1 MATRGQEIG
10 VGVLVSGALAL
21 FTWMALSVGALSDGG
36 ERVRVSATLT
46 DAAGLD
52 AGASVRIAGVEVG
65 RVQSLSVEFN
75 RARLWMLVDTAAG
88 VRSDVTVLV
97 RARSLLG
104 EKYVELVPHSPDAP
118 PLQEGDELAAPT
130 GQIEMD
136 EMVARVTPLL
146 EAVDPEALAR
156 VLRALDLAIADDP
169 DRPRRILVEVE
180 RAAQG
185 AAVAAEAAPA
195 LVADARSTLSSV
207 RRVSDAALPAVRHA
221 DATLLA
227 AQERIDAIP
236 PEQLRMMM
244 SEVEAAVKD
253 GRLVVERLEGGGDR
267 IDRVLTNLEGI
278 DKWELRR
285 LLREEGI
292 VIRLRPQKVVPDESA
307 P

>member
-185 AAVAAEAAPA
+185 AAA